1 MGEPNDQLPVEPP
14 DRLSPD
20 ALPLPFVAVAAT
32 DPEPII
38 VTTNDA
44 FNSVFGDAVGR
55 SVTEWAD
62 ARTDDAHPAET
73 VCDTLLS
80 DRSDETTVELLPAS
94 ASESTRYRIQPVDL
108 PTTDG
113 YLLSAVTDDRVAV
126 DRLARVISHDL
137 RNPLDVADAHLQ
149 AARETGEA
157 EHFNQLAA
165 AHDRMARIIQDV
177 LTLAR
182 GEDALNP
189 EPDVAI
195 EAVARAAWATVDT
208 GTATLSITDDSP
220 TLTADPDR
228 LQRLFENLFRNSVEH
243 GSTSNRPQAD
253 DSVEHGS
260 TSNRPQADDSVEHG
274 STGNRT
280 QSGDSVEHGSTS
292 NRPQADNSLTVTV
305 GRDDKGFFIGDNGV
319 GIPAADRQQVFDSG
333 YVSGDNGGGTGL
345 GLTIVEEIAD
355 AHDWQIELTESDG
368 GGARFAFYPRSEASS
383 T

>member
-1 MGEPNDQLPVEPP
+1 MGEPNDQLPAEPP
-14 DRLSPD
+14 ERLSPD
-20 ALPLPFVAVAAT
+20 ALPLPFVAVATA

-44 FNSVFGDAVGR
+44 FSSVFGDAVGR
-55 SVTEWAD
+55 SVAGWAD
-62 ARTDDAHPAET
+62 DRTGDGHHAET
-73 VCDTLLS
+73 VWETLTS

-108 PTTDG
+108 PETEG
-113 YLLSAVTDDRVAV
+113 YLLSAVSDDRVAV

-149 AARETGEA
+149 AARETGDA
-157 EHFNQLAA
+157 EHFEQLAA

-195 EAVARAAWATVDT
+195 EAVARDAWATVDT
-208 GTATLSITDDSP
+208 GAATLSVTDDAP
-220 TLTADPDR
+220 RLTADPDR

-243 GSTSNRPQAD
+243 GSTGSRPQAD

-260 TSNRPQADDSVEHG
+260 TRNQTESGDSVEHGSTSSRPQADDSVEHG
-274 STGNRT
+274 STR
-280 QSGDSVEHGSTS
+280 
-292 NRPQADNSLTVTV
+292 NRPQTDDSLTVTV
-305 GRDDKGFFIGDNGV
+305 GRDDEGFFIGDNGV

-333 YVSGDNGGGTGL
+333 YVSGDSGGGTGL

-355 AHDWQIELTESDG
+355 AHDWRIELTESDG
-368 GGARFAFYPRSEASS
+368 GGARFAFYPRSEAS
-383 T
+383 TT

>member
-62 ARTDDAHPAET
+62 ARTDDSHPAET

-220 TLTADPDR
+220 KLTADPDR
-228 LQRLFENLFRNSVEH
+228 LQRLFENLFRN
-243 GSTSNRPQAD
+243 
-253 DSVEHGS
+253 
-260 TSNRPQADDSVEHG
+260 
-274 STGNRT
+274 
-280 QSGDSVEHGSTS
+280 SVEHGSTS

>member
-1 MGEPNDQLPVEPP
+1 MGEPNDQLPAEPP
-14 DRLSPD
+14 ERLSPD
-20 ALPLPFVAVAAT
+20 ALPLPFVAVATA

-44 FNSVFGDAVGR
+44 FSSVFGDAVGR
-55 SVTEWAD
+55 SVAGWAD
-62 ARTDDAHPAET
+62 DRTGDGHHAET
-73 VCDTLLS
+73 VCDTLTS

-108 PTTDG
+108 PETEG
-113 YLLSAVTDDRVAV
+113 YLLSAVSDDRVAV

-149 AARETGEA
+149 AARETGDA
-157 EHFNQLAA
+157 EHFEQLAA

-195 EAVARAAWATVDT
+195 EAVARDAWATVDT
-208 GTATLSITDDSP
+208 GAATLSVTDDAP
-220 TLTADPDR
+220 RLTADPDR

-243 GSTSNRPQAD
+243 GSTSSRPQAD

-260 TSNRPQADDSVEHG
+260 TR
-274 STGNRT
+274 NRT
-280 QSGDSVEHGSTS
+280 QTD
-292 NRPQADNSLTVTV
+292 DSLTVTV
-305 GRDDKGFFIGDNGV
+305 GRDDEGFFIGDNGV

-333 YVSGDNGGGTGL
+333 YVSGDSGGGTGL

-355 AHDWQIELTESDG
+355 AHDWRIELTESDG
-368 GGARFAFYPRSEASS
+368 GGARFAFYPRSEAS
-383 T
+383 TT

>member
-80 DRSDETTVELLPAS
+80 DRSDETTVELLPVS

-243 GSTSNRPQAD
+243 GST
-253 DSVEHGS
+253 
-260 TSNRPQADDSVEHG
+260 
-274 STGNRT
+274 GNRI
-280 QSGDSVEHGSTS
+280 
-292 NRPQADNSLTVTV
+292 QADNSLTVTV

>member
-80 DRSDETTVELLPAS
+80 DRSDETTVELLPVS

-182 GEDALNP
+182 GEDGLTP

-195 EAVARAAWATVDT
+195 EAVARDAWATVDT

-220 TLTADPDR
+220 KLTADPDR
-228 LQRLFENLFRNSVEH
+228 LQRLFENLFRN
-243 GSTSNRPQAD
+243 
-253 DSVEHGS
+253 
-260 TSNRPQADDSVEHG
+260 
-274 STGNRT
+274 
-280 QSGDSVEHGSTS
+280 SVEHGSTS

>member
-260 TSNRPQADDSVEHG
+260 T
-274 STGNRT
+274 GNRT
-280 QSGDSVEHGSTS
+280 QSGDSVEHGSTG
-292 NRPQADNSLTVTV
+292 NRIQADNSLTVTV

>member
-14 DRLSPD
+14 ERLSPD
-20 ALPLPFVAVAAT
+20 ALPLPFVAVAAA

-44 FNSVFGDAVGR
+44 FRSVFGDAVGR

-62 ARTDDAHPAET
+62 ARTGDAQPADT
-73 VCDTLLS
+73 VCDTLIS
-80 DRSDETTVELLPAS
+80 DCSDETTVELLPAS

-113 YLLSAVTDDRVAV
+113 YLLSAVSDDRVAV

-149 AARETGEA
+149 AARETGDA
-157 EHFNQLAA
+157 EHFEQLAA

-195 EAVARAAWATVDT
+195 ETVARDAWATVDT
-208 GTATLSITDDSP
+208 GAAMLSVTDDSP
-220 TLTADPDR
+220 RLTADPDR

-243 GSTSNRPQAD
+243 GTSGSQPQAD
-253 DSVEHGS
+253 D
-260 TSNRPQADDSVEHG
+260 
-274 STGNRT
+274 
-280 QSGDSVEHGSTS
+280 
-292 NRPQADNSLTVTV
+292 SLTVTV
-305 GRDDKGFFIGDNGV
+305 GRDDKGFFISDNGV
-319 GIPAADRQQVFDSG
+319 GIPVADRQQVFDSG
-333 YVSGDNGGGTGL
+333 YVSGDSGGGTGL

-355 AHDWQIELTESDG
+355 AHDWQIELTESDN
-368 GGARFAFYPRSEASS
+368 GGARFAFYPRSKTS
-383 T
+383 TT

>member
-253 DSVEHGS
+253 
-260 TSNRPQADDSVEHG
+260 
-274 STGNRT
+274 
-280 QSGDSVEHGSTS
+280 
-292 NRPQADNSLTVTV
+292 NSLTVTV

>member
-20 ALPLPFVAVAAT
+20 ALPLPFVAVAAA

-62 ARTDDAHPAET
+62 ARTGDAHLAET

-195 EAVARAAWATVDT
+195 EAVARDAWATVDT

-220 TLTADPDR
+220 KLTADPDR

-243 GSTSNRPQAD
+243 GST
-253 DSVEHGS
+253 
-260 TSNRPQADDSVEHG
+260 
-274 STGNRT
+274 GNRT
-280 QSGDSVEHGSTS
+280 ESGDSVEHGSTS

>member
-220 TLTADPDR
+220 KLTADPDR

-253 DSVEHGS
+253 
-260 TSNRPQADDSVEHG
+260 
-274 STGNRT
+274 
-280 QSGDSVEHGSTS
+280 
-292 NRPQADNSLTVTV
+292 NSLTVTI

>member
-220 TLTADPDR
+220 KLTADPDR
-228 LQRLFENLFRNSVEH
+228 LQRLFENLFRN
-243 GSTSNRPQAD
+243 
-253 DSVEHGS
+253 
-260 TSNRPQADDSVEHG
+260 
-274 STGNRT
+274 
-280 QSGDSVEHGSTS
+280 SVEHGSTS